1 MKQFLQNVS
10 STSRYLKTLNHVVQ
24 WYKLSKEDR
33 LQSLKKV
40 RSIHSAVAKDNIM
53 TQYDMV
59 ITQWAFI
66 APAFL
71 KSTQIG
77 MDAASQKEL
86 DGIRYIFYIVGQAL
100 GIEEEYNLCQ
110 SELNKT
116 KELMRLILHND
127 IKPVLKTERENA
139 RSDLMSSNL
148 LQAIHMINPYLEPT
162 SFQYWCFQLLECP
175 LPCDTIKSH
184 RLSYSLICNI
194 FGKLLCGN
202 LGLLLRPILN
212 YLMKVNI
219 YLANLWRNH
228 ILHENRRPFL

>member
-1 MKQFLQNVS
+1 MIQFLLYVS
-10 STSRYLKTLNHVVQ
+10 FVSRYLKTLNHVVQ

-40 RSIHSAVAKDNIM
+40 RSIHSAVAKDNTI

-71 KSTQIG
+71 KTTQIG
-77 MDAASQKEL
+77 MDTASQREL

-100 GIEEEYNLCQ
+100 GIEEEYNLC
-110 SELNKT
+110 SLELSQT
-116 KELMRLILHND
+116 KDLMEMILQND
-127 IKPVLKTERENA
+127 IKHVLKTEVEKEP
-139 RSDLMSSNL
+139 SDLMSSNL
-148 LQAIHMINPYLEPT
+148 LQAIHMINPFLKPT
-162 SFQYWCFQLLECP
+162 SFKYWCFQLLECP
-175 LPCDTIKSH
+175 LHSDTIKSH
-184 RLSYSLICNI
+184 RLSYSLISTL

-202 LGLLLRPILN
+202 LGLMTRPILN
-212 YLMKVNI
+212 SLMKANI
-219 YLANLWRNH
+219 YLANLWRHH